1 MRRKKNRVLLP
12 FILFAAVLILTVFG
26 LILSENIRRRQ
37 IENPGEYANQ
47 DEIPRLTAEEAYQ
60 AVAAGEAVLVD
71 TRSESQYEAQRAA
84 TAINVPV
91 NEVEER
97 VPLLNP
103 DIWYITYCT

>member
-26 LILSENIRRRQ
+26 LILSENIRRSQ

-71 TRSESQYEAQRAA
+71 TRSQSQYETQRAA

-91 NEVEER
+91 NEVGER
-97 VPLLNP
+97 VSLLNP
-103 DIWYITYCT
+103 EIWYITYCT